1 MSETKPESASRELVP
16 YTPPAK
22 SFGERASALFNSAP
36 AKLAIVGVALAA
48 GWAAGGGFSQ
58 AERSRI
64 AAESQAQ
71 VKLLASEVADLKI
84 QIGTRQQAELQAT
97 VNMQAGLEELQRTTA
112 SSLLRFSGA
121 VERAEKDR
129 AADVSKLNERLERI
143 EKQLSDPTPVGSIPK
158 TQLPQPAPTAAPGH
172 TSVQETT
179 RVPMSQA
186 QPPKPAET
194 AIRGYVLRGV
204 ADGVALVQ
212 TRTGLREIAPGDRL
226 AGAGR
231 VQSIEKR
238 GRRWVVVTTEGI
250 IDGDVFN

>member
-16 YTPPAK
+16 YSPPSK
-22 SFGERASALFNSAP
+22 SFADRMAALLGSSV
-36 AKLAIVGVALAA
+36 AKAAILSLALAA

-58 AERSRI
+58 ADRSRV
-64 AAESQAQ
+64 AAETDSRLLQLAAEVTELKAQLGGERQA
-71 VKLLASEVADLKI
+71 D
-84 QIGTRQQAELQAT
+84 RQAF
-97 VNMQAGLEELQRTTA
+97 VNVQAGIEELQRTTA
-112 SSLLRFSGA
+112 SSLLRFTG
-121 VERAEKDR
+121 VVDRAEADR
-129 AADVSKLNERLERI
+129 ASDLARLNERIGRI
-143 EKQLSDPTPVGSIPK
+143 EKQLADPTPVGSIPR
-158 TQLPQPAPTAAPGH
+158 TQLPQAAPAPAPCH
-172 TSVQETT
+172 TSVIETT
-179 RVPMSQA
+179 RVPMTQA
-186 QPPKPAET
+186 QPAKPAET

-212 TRTGLREIAPGDRL
+212 TRTGLREIAPGDKL